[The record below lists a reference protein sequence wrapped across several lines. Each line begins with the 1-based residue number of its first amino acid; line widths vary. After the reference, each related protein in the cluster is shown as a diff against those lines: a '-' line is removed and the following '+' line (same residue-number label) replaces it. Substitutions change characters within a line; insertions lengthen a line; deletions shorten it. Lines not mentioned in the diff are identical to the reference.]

1 LCIEGGRT
9 LTEILFEGL
18 TGVQLLS
25 LSDSELSS
33 LVLTDSPVV
42 FRAGA
47 EEVLGQFAT
56 SEGRLIVEFAKIEA
70 GGEGSIPAMWR
81 LAGLLALRLGISE
94 VEWLVHAISGKEPNL
109 ELQRVLESRGFEVRE
124 VEDKGQIYYYS
135 YSLSPPGKP

>member
-1 LCIEGGRT
+1 M
-9 LTEILFEGL
+9 TEILFEGL

-42 FRAGA
+42 FQAGA
-47 EEVLGQFAT
+47 EEVLGQIAA

-70 GGEGSIPAMWR
+70 GGEGVIPAMWR
-81 LAGLLALRLGISE
+81 LAGQLALRLGVSE

-124 VEDKGQIYYYS
+124 VADKGQIYYYS